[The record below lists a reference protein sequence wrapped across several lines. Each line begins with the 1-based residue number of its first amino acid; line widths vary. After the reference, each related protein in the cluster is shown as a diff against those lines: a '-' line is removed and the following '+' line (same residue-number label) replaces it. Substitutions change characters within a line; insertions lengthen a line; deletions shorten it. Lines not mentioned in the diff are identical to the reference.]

1 MNVNYDKLGEVEG
14 KIAITLEEN
23 DYTDKVKK
31 QIKTLVRTQSIP
43 GFRPGHAP
51 VALIEK
57 KFGTSVKYEVIN
69 KEVSDALFNYINENK
84 LRVLGNP
91 VPVRNDD
98 FNIEAKDFTFEFEV
112 GLAPEIKPVINAD
125 LHIPYYK
132 IQVTDQMIEEQSTA
146 MRRRMGEQKEGD
158 TATEDAVVYGTIAEL
173 GEDGNAL
180 EGGIVNERGI
190 VAPKYFKDEE
200 QTKLFAGVH
209 VGDKLVFNPS
219 KTCENNPTEMASM
232 LGIDK
237 EAADKH
243 TGDFSFEVTK
253 IMVLEPAE
261 LGQEYYDK
269 VFGADKV
276 HDEKEYHD
284 AMRDMIAGQLVA
296 DSNYRFSID
305 ARETIEK
312 AVGEITLPER
322 ILKEYLKMENANV
335 NDDNVDAAYAEAVGG
350 LKWQLIAD
358 KFAEEKELKVTEEDM
373 KNVAGLM
380 ARNEFA
386 KYGMTTIPDDV
397 IEKYAKQ
404 LLDDEKVRRRIANET
419 FEMQVFKAIH
429 DTVALDEKEVSVEDF
444 NKLFDV
450 AEVTKE

>member
-23 DYTDKVKK
+23 DYTDKFKK

-69 KEVSDALFNYINENK
+69 KEVSDALFNYISENK

-158 TATEDAVVYGTIAEL
+158 TATEDAVVYGTIIEL

-180 EGGIVNERGI
+180 EGGIVNER
-190 VAPKYFKDEE
+190 
-200 QTKLFAGVH
+200 
-209 VGDKLVFNPS
+209 PS
-219 KTCENNPTEMASM
+219 TSRTRSRPSCS
-232 LGIDK
+232 
-237 EAADKH
+237 
-243 TGDFSFEVTK
+243 
-253 IMVLEPAE
+253 PAC
-261 LGQEYYDK
+261 
-269 VFGADKV
+269 
-276 HDEKEYHD
+276 
-284 AMRDMIAGQLVA
+284 
-296 DSNYRFSID
+296 
-305 ARETIEK
+305 T
-312 AVGEITLPER
+312 
-322 ILKEYLKMENANV
+322 
-335 NDDNVDAAYAEAVGG
+335 
-350 LKWQLIAD
+350 
-358 KFAEEKELKVTEEDM
+358 
-373 KNVAGLM
+373 
-380 ARNEFA
+380 
-386 KYGMTTIPDDV
+386 
-397 IEKYAKQ
+397 
-404 LLDDEKVRRRIANET
+404 
-419 FEMQVFKAIH
+419 
-429 DTVALDEKEVSVEDF
+429 
-444 NKLFDV
+444 
-450 AEVTKE
+450 